1 MDTTAFIKG
10 LLFVIIMLFLI
21 VPPGDALRVMLSD
34 ANKKKPSTSDF
45 ILKEWV
51 PVTIGIALLFL
62 YLFFFTLKDLP
73 AQDWY
78 VPNLIFA
85 LTSLYFS
92 ITILI
97 LVLLRIRYATSQPSE

>member
-1 MDTTAFIKG
+1 MDTTLIKG
-10 LLFVIIMLFLI
+10 LLFGIIVLFLI
-21 VPPGDALRVMLSD
+21 VPPLDAVRVMLSD

-51 PVTIGIALLFL
+51 PVFIGIGLLVL
-62 YLFFFTLKDLP
+62 YLFFFELKDLP

-97 LVLLRIRYATSQPSE
+97 LVLLRIRYATSRTSE